1 MPGEE
6 SELRGNLMPLA
17 LPIPQQESQ
26 TSLFPVP
33 HSNVEPGLAQQ
44 PSSVSPPLTLSHVTI
59 TPKAASCL
67 LAEGSRWLRE

>member
-6 SELRGNLMPLA
+6 NELRGNLMPLA

-44 PSSVSPPLTLSHVTI
+44 PSSVTPL
-59 TPKAASCL
+59 
-67 LAEGSRWLRE
+67 